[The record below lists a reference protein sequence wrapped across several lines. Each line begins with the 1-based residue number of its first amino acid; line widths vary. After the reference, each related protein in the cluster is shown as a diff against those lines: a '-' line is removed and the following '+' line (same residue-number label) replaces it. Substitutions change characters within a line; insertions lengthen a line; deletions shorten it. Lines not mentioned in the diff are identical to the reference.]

1 MRRIIH
7 YIKVCGVISL
17 SFAAFLIVILL
28 WLVRPLDELPE
39 EINSYSSDYLIA
51 HACSSIDG
59 KLYTN
64 SLEALKNSLNN
75 GFKYIELDLY
85 ETSDKGI
92 VCLHHPEDY
101 QRMTNTNFESL
112 DSMTFLSHKLYG
124 KYTPITLHDVIKIWE
139 ERPFYFV
146 ADKISNPQ
154 ILNKYFTK
162 NRNRVIVEALTLDD
176 YIQLEHDGYIPM
188 FSMMA
193 LNVRGL
199 YMYIVNSMRYGKGIP
214 RIVTNS
220 YVNKYVLRIY
230 KRLGAQRIAI
240 YSLHKGVDRKIQE
253 KKYIEEC
260 AGREADLVY
269 VDYVKPRGK

>member
-1 MRRIIH
+1 M
-7 YIKVCGVISL
+7 
-17 SFAAFLIVILL
+17 
-28 WLVRPLDELPE
+28 
-39 EINSYSSDYLIA
+39 
-51 HACSSIDG
+51 
-59 KLYTN
+59 
-64 SLEALKNSLNN
+64 
-75 GFKYIELDLY
+75 
-85 ETSDKGI
+85 
-92 VCLHHPEDY
+92 
-101 QRMTNTNFESL
+101 
-112 DSMTFLSHKLYG
+112 
-124 KYTPITLHDVIKIWE
+124 HDFIKIWE

-188 FSMMA
+188 FSIMA

-240 YSLHKGVDRKIQE
+240 YSLYKGVDRKIQE